1 MQGCTRDSSRPHAP
15 QEYRTTG
22 TPQGV
27 SRGPQPASSMPYITY
42 ITYEPL
48 RQRRSNPASAT
59 TNHPPSH
66 RTVHMH
72 AHRDAPSNVPRARE
86 CTSHS
91 SPSIH
96 PSGPLRRRDI
106 PLCPHSIAIT
116 AITAITAAAA
126 AAMCPRPPRLHAPQ
140 HAPPAPP
147 SDPPAAAIP
156 CLGARGAVL
165 TARGRAGCRW
175 GGHAPS

>member
-1 MQGCTRDSSRPHAP
+1 
-15 QEYRTTG
+15 
-22 TPQGV
+22 
-27 SRGPQPASSMPYITY
+27 MPYITY

-48 RQRRSNPASAT
+48 RPRRSNPASAT

-126 AAMCPRPPRLHAPQ
+126 AAMCPRPTRLHAPQ

-175 GGHAPS
+175 GGRAALVRPAPKSREGLPSSRGRQNVASPYSLSVPCRRRP

>member
-1 MQGCTRDSSRPHAP
+1 MHTRLVPPPCATRVPYNRHIAGRIARSTASKQHALHNVHHV
-15 QEYRTTG
+15 Q
-22 TPQGV
+22 
-27 SRGPQPASSMPYITY
+27 
-42 ITYEPL
+42 PL
-48 RQRRSNPASAT
+48 RPRRSNPASAT

-91 SPSIH
+91 SQSIH

-106 PLCPHSIAIT
+106 PLCPHGIAIT

-156 CLGARGAVL
+156 CLGARGSVL